1 MNKSVFLP
9 LFVAFF
15 LIVAFNR
22 SPAKRKIANIIHGH
36 IEWIQNTKK
45 LRSDISKKT
54 TKLRSK
60 INKNVVK
67 CYNKTQWTM
76 NITSKVGIS
85 YETINIQN
93 ERITLQIPTDC
104 NDPYYIVRSFGK
116 NAMKFKRKT
125 FNEWISY
132 KPISGTS
139 IIDVTLITC
148 NAFNVEDYFNH
159 KLPNPVVLYR
169 NQHYFELR
177 NQTNINVWERIDA
190 NLPIHINTRYQL
202 DKICQT
208 KKTRALCSLSAIDS
222 YTYKSEEVG
231 VQKSI
236 CFVGASH
243 VRKLNDEAKKMGMK
257 SYYIK
262 VKYIRDL
269 ASLANITASKC
280 EIVFIHTGQW
290 DLGWPENK
298 LTPIQEYKRYLQN
311 ALKAFKEKKYD
322 TYLLSNNYNPLGR
335 RIMNGRDWRR
345 PDFID
350 KYNSIS
356 KIIAEIYD
364 VTYIDNNYEVGG
376 AAWDSAS
383 DWCHYDPKV
392 MRAVLMNTLRHIHLK
407 VN

>member
-1 MNKSVFLP
+1 MSSIYFS
-9 LFVAFF
+9 LFIACV
-15 LIVAFNR
+15 LILVWNR
-22 SPAKRKIANIIHGH
+22 KQTKRDILNNIHKYV
-36 IEWIQNTKK
+36 ELQQ
-45 LRSDISKKT
+45 KT

-177 NQTNINVWERIDA
+177 KQTNINVWERIDA
-190 NLPIHINTRYQL
+190 NLPIHINTRYQI
-202 DKICQT
+202 DKTCQT
-208 KKTRALCSLSAIDS
+208 EKTQKNALCSLSAIDS
-222 YTYKSEEVG
+222 YTYKSEEVN
-231 VQKSI
+231 VKKSI

-243 VRKLNDEAKKMGMK
+243 TRKLNDEANKMGMK
-257 SYYIK
+257 SYHIN
-262 VKYIRDL
+262 VKHIRDL
-269 ASLANITASKC
+269 ASLANIAASKC

-290 DLGWPENK
+290 DLGWPEDK

-322 TYLLSNNYNPLGR
+322 TYLLSNNYNPLAS

-356 KIIAEIYD
+356 KIIAEIYN